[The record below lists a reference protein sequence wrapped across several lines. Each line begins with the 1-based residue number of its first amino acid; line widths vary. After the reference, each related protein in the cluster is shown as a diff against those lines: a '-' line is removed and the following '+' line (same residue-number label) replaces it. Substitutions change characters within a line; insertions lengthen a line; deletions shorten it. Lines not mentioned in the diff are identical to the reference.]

1 MGTCCS
7 ACSGLSSAGRGGLHA
22 ASSEVPALPGEV
34 LALLIT
40 SIHLR
45 RGFGTVRTGTRP
57 PPTAD
62 GLGSGRALT
71 IRPVGLRSTV
81 FPRVTPNKEGM
92 GLSMGQLKAWKQCSV
107 LPF

>member
-1 MGTCCS
+1 MPLPGVPVSEAHPLPVWRGDTGRAVMGTCCS
-7 ACSGLSSAGRGGLHA
+7 ACSGLSSAGQGGLHA
-22 ASSEVPALPGEV
+22 SSSEVPALPGEV

-62 GLGSGRALT
+62 WE
-71 IRPVGLRSTV
+71 VG
-81 FPRVTPNKEGM
+81 
-92 GLSMGQLKAWKQCSV
+92 V
-107 LPF
+107 L